1 MKTMLRAG
9 AMLAMALGALSFA
22 AAGQAPSGGAQS
34 SPVQTS
40 PVQGFDLA
48 TNFTY
53 KIAKISETTTRVV
66 LPGGSVDAAYTFG
79 GSFRGLGVVI
89 DFNGEAAS
97 NVEPGVN
104 LTQISALGGLR
115 YSFLV
120 AKRSPRPVT
129 LYGEVLGGRVSARDS
144 LFPGPSGTTT
154 TAGSLAFQAGGGAN
168 IRLTH
173 SISLRML
180 EADFITTHLPNAA
193 NSRQYDV
200 RFSNGVVFHF

>member
-9 AMLAMALGALSFA
+9 AMLAMALGVLPFA
-22 AAGQAPSGGAQS
+22 AAGQSLSGG
-34 SPVQTS
+34 VQTS

-48 TNFTY
+48 ANFTY
-53 KIAKISETTTRVV
+53 KIAKISETTNRFV

-79 GSFRGLGVVI
+79 GSFRGLGVVV
-89 DFNGEAAS
+89 DFNGETVS

-104 LTQISALGGLR
+104 LTQFSALGGFR
-115 YSFLV
+115 YTFRV
-120 AKRSPRPVT
+120 AKRSLHPVE
-129 LYGEVLGGRVSARDS
+129 LYGQVLGGRVSARDS

-154 TAGSLAFQAGGGAN
+154 TAGSVAVQAGGGAN
-168 IRLTH
+168 IHLTH

-180 EADFITTHLPNAA
+180 EADFITTQLPNAA

>member
-1 MKTMLRAG
+1 MKNILPVCAMWATMVGVSWLP
-9 AMLAMALGALSFA
+9 A
-22 AAGQAPSGGAQS
+22 AAQS
-34 SPVQTS
+34 LAGPATQPAS
-40 PVQGFDLA
+40 VQGLDMA
-48 TNFTY
+48 ANFTY
-53 KIAKISETTTRVV
+53 KVAKISETTTRFV

-79 GSFRGLGVVI
+79 GSFRGLGVVF
-89 DFNGEAAS
+89 DFNGETAS

-104 LTQISALGGLR
+104 LTQISSLGGLR

-120 AKRSPRPVT
+120 ARRSTRPVE
-129 LYGEVLGGRVSARDS
+129 LYGQALGGRVWARDS
-144 LFPGPSGTTT
+144 VFPAPGGATS
-154 TAGSLAFQAGGGAN
+154 TAGSFAFQAGGGAN

-200 RFSNGVVFHF
+200 RFSNGIVFHF